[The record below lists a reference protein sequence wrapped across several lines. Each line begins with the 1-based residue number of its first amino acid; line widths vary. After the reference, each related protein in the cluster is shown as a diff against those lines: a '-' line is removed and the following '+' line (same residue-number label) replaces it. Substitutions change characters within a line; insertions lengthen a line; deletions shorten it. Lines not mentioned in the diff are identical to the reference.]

1 MNTTTRSLS
10 TIAREIRADWT
21 NMYFGAVP
29 YVQAMGTLDSINS
42 NYGYDSA
49 QSIVLYFLANA
60 QTWKGL
66 KAREIK
72 EELKK
77 MAGVK

>member
-21 NMYFGAVP
+21 KMYFGAVP